1 MKTSKRPEATE
12 NLSDYDAIGLVLHL
26 TGCEG
31 GASFLDQTQCGVK
44 KIRYLSQAPTPVP
57 QHTLVF
63 FVLSW
68 KSKVVR
74 LHRGLPRPENE
85 YKKKLLRS

>member
-44 KIRYLSQAPTPVP
+44 KIRYLS
-57 QHTLVF
+57 
-63 FVLSW
+63 
-68 KSKVVR
+68 
-74 LHRGLPRPENE
+74 
-85 YKKKLLRS
+85 